1 MSLESIY
8 KMEELIT
15 DKLDKKMED
24 YWDRELT
31 QDEVIG
37 ILESQSQ
44 TDKEIDSFFRY
55 EGYRDVYIGSEVFI
69 WLGY

>member
-1 MSLESIY
+1 MSLESIH

-37 ILESQSQ
+37 ILESHSQ
-44 TDKEIDSFFRY
+44 TD
-55 EGYRDVYIGSEVFI
+55 
-69 WLGY
+69 